1 MRRKVAV
8 MRHMHACDVP
18 HKIETESVLLPESEP
33 FLPLGVLSV
42 TNITVCDKETRAVWV
57 QRSHALVTRLT
68 ANRAR
73 ILHPVY
79 GDSLCQQRAHLCR
92 HFIAWK
98 LALEEV
104 LMIFANRSEAGRGLA
119 WRLEKYIDRND
130 VVVLAVPRGG
140 VPVAFEIA
148 RALHAPLDVFL
159 VRKLGVP
166 GHPELAFGAIAMGGV
181 RVLDRR
187 TLRRLQISQA
197 NVARV
202 TVREQQELVRDQA
215 AYCGDQPSL
224 SVAGKTVILVDDG
237 IATAASMLAGIRAL
251 RELRAA
257 QTVVAVPVAPPQACV
272 RLAYEVDEVVCVA
285 EPEHFD
291 SVGQFYDD
299 FSQIENQEVID
310 LLAKHR
316 KSIASRAA

>member
-1 MRRKVAV
+1 
-8 MRHMHACDVP
+8 
-18 HKIETESVLLPESEP
+18 
-33 FLPLGVLSV
+33 
-42 TNITVCDKETRAVWV
+42 
-57 QRSHALVTRLT
+57 
-68 ANRAR
+68 
-73 ILHPVY
+73 
-79 GDSLCQQRAHLCR
+79 
-92 HFIAWK
+92 
-98 LALEEV
+98 
-104 LMIFANRSEAGRGLA
+104 MIFANRSEAGRGLA

-316 KSIASRAA
+316 TSIASRAA

>member
-1 MRRKVAV
+1 M
-8 MRHMHACDVP
+8 
-18 HKIETESVLLPESEP
+18 EYP
-33 FLPLGVLSV
+33 F
-42 TNITVCDKETRAVWV
+42 R
-57 QRSHALVTRLT
+57 
-68 ANRAR
+68 NRT
-73 ILHPVY
+73 
-79 GDSLCQQRAHLCR
+79 
-92 HFIAWK
+92 
-98 LALEEV
+98 
-104 LMIFANRSEAGRGLA
+104 EAGRVLA
-119 WRLEKYIDRND
+119 AKLAGYAGRSD
-130 VVVLAVPRGG
+130 VLVLAVPRGG

-166 GHPELAFGAIAMGGV
+166 GHPELAFGAIATGGV

-251 RELRAA
+251 RELR
-257 QTVVAVPVAPPQACV
+257 
-272 RLAYEVDEVVCVA
+272 
-285 EPEHFD
+285 
-291 SVGQFYDD
+291 
-299 FSQIENQEVID
+299 
-310 LLAKHR
+310 
-316 KSIASRAA
+316 

>member
-1 MRRKVAV
+1 
-8 MRHMHACDVP
+8 
-18 HKIETESVLLPESEP
+18 
-33 FLPLGVLSV
+33 
-42 TNITVCDKETRAVWV
+42 
-57 QRSHALVTRLT
+57 
-68 ANRAR
+68 
-73 ILHPVY
+73 
-79 GDSLCQQRAHLCR
+79 
-92 HFIAWK
+92 
-98 LALEEV
+98 
-104 LMIFANRSEAGRGLA
+104 MIFANRSEAGRGLA

-166 GHPELAFGAIAMGGV
+166 GHPELAFGAIATGGV